1 MEIWKV
7 LFPSLPLTPRVTTDA
22 EMAEDFLAG
31 CPTQRYL
38 GQIGNVLSLLSAQF
52 QTAQSSKSKGALRC
66 GVTVRMCVA
75 RRGQRTVL
83 AWGAQ
88 WSRGQNRR
96 RAAAVG
102 RAGFYPRDW
111 GQVLL
116 KTFMIHEPLNLSSE
130 RREAPPS
137 PTGLSGYLDLHKWLK
152 RVPRSS
158 LCYMG
163 PFHAGLPRPSWQALI
178 SSHKHKEHIFSVL
191 PKQSNKSIQVTP
203 DFT

>member
-1 MEIWKV
+1 MSF
-7 LFPSLPLTPRVTTDA
+7 LFCLH
-22 EMAEDFLAG
+22 
-31 CPTQRYL
+31 
-38 GQIGNVLSLLSAQF
+38 
-52 QTAQSSKSKGALRC
+52 SSRRHSHRSQKERC
-66 GVTVRMCVA
+66 VGGDCVRIYVA
-75 RRGQRTVL
+75 HRGTSTVL

-88 WSRGQNRR
+88 WSKGQNRR

-116 KTFMIHEPLNLSSE
+116 KTFMTSMSHLIFSSE
-130 RREAPPS
+130 RRESPPS

-163 PFHAGLPRPSWQALI
+163 PFHAGLPSLVAGSDL
-178 SSHKHKEHIFSVL
+178 L
-191 PKQSNKSIQVTP
+191 PQTQGTHFLCPPKAVEQVHASDP
-203 DFT
+203 WLYLKWSQG

>member
-1 MEIWKV
+1 M
-7 LFPSLPLTPRVTTDA
+7 
-22 EMAEDFLAG
+22 
-31 CPTQRYL
+31 
-38 GQIGNVLSLLSAQF
+38 SLLF
-52 QTAQSSKSKGALRC
+52 CLHSSRPHSHRSQRECCVGHDC
-66 GVTVRMCVA
+66 VRICVA
-75 RRGQRTVL
+75 RRGQSTVL

-96 RAAAVG
+96 RPAEVG

-116 KTFMIHEPLNLSSE
+116 KTFMTSMSHLIFSSE

-191 PKQSNKSIQVTP
+191 PKQSNKSLQVTP
-203 DFT
+203 DFTLKWSQG

>member
-1 MEIWKV
+1 MSF
-7 LFPSLPLTPRVTTDA
+7 LFCLHNSRRRSPRS
-22 EMAEDFLAG
+22 
-31 CPTQRYL
+31 QRERCV
-38 GQIGNVLSLLSAQF
+38 GGDCARVCRPQGPVHSAC
-52 QTAQSSKSKGALRC
+52 L
-66 GVTVRMCVA
+66 
-75 RRGQRTVL
+75 
-83 AWGAQ
+83 GAQ
-88 WSRGQNRR
+88 WSRGQNGR

-137 PTGLSGYLDLHKWLK
+137 PTGLSSYLDLHKWLK
-152 RVPRSS
+152 HVPRSS